1 MLFLPGFRSSV
12 LFTLLNEVTEV
23 TRRGRGRRS
32 PACMCSGVLR
42 PCKTKRDPHAPRC
55 HPNGTSPRGHLLP
68 GPCTKPLPL
77 PPSPAKPGQ
86 ARREEAPLRGA
97 ESKHPPQPERD
108 CFLGKHLPALFALAS
123 KGPSFPLLFAKLI
136 SSETGGGVTAH
147 KTGASLPAASPS
159 PRGAGAAPALPGSS
173 HSPAPLLCC

>member
-1 MLFLPGFRSSV
+1 M

-23 TRRGRGRRS
+23 TRRGRGRKS
-32 PACMCSGVLR
+32 LPACARVSSGRVK
-42 PCKTKRDPHAPRC
+42 PNGIPMPHAVTPMGHHR
-55 HPNGTSPRGHLLP
+55 GATSCQDPAP
-68 GPCTKPLPL
+68 SPCPL

-86 ARREEAPLRGA
+86 AWREEAPLRGA

-108 CFLGKHLPALFALAS
+108 CFLGKHLPALFVLAS
-123 KGPSFPLLFAKLI
+123 KGSSFSLLFTRLI
-136 SSETGGGVTAH
+136 SSETGGGVTAN
-147 KTGASLPAASPS
+147 KTGASLPAPSPS